1 MKRLF
6 SMLLLLAGVA
16 VQAAP
21 AGEQAADSSATA
33 TAPDAAAQ
41 DAAAGNGSS
50 ATAQENG
57 KTAGDEEPDCE

>member
-6 SMLLLLAGVA
+6 AMLLLLDGVA

-33 TAPDAAAQ
+33 TAPAAAAQ
-41 DAAAGNGSS
+41 DAPAGNESS
-50 ATAQENG
+50 GPAQENG
-57 KTAGDEEPDCE
+57 KATGDKEPDCE